1 MNIRLW
7 MWLWPGAVPMAVAP
21 AGSPVVVPVAVPGAV
36 PVAMPFARLKWSPV
50 HAKHKFDEKTM
61 KKNQLKTNLF

>member
-1 MNIRLW
+1 

-21 AGSPVVVPVAVPGAV
+21 AGSPVVVPVPGAVSGAV

-50 HAKHKFDEKTM
+50 HAKHKFDQKTM
-61 KKNQLKTNLF
+61 KKHMKTNLF